1 MIQGQLVLV
10 QLGQDGANVQ
20 MSVRLDLRSLQ
31 SRLDRQSPLKEV
43 QSRSHLANASVVAGH
58 VIEGHGLAEFVVL
71 AQLFALL
78 EQIER
83 AVNILLFEVVD
94 GQNVT
99 DLAKLLASA
108 REFTTCR
115 PKVHLLYLQQLFQDA
130 DCFDIFALKFKVK
143 E

>member
-31 SRLDRQSPLKEV
+31 SRLDCQSPLKEV
-43 QSRSHLANASVVAGH
+43 QCRAHLANASVVAGH
-58 VIEGHGLAEFVVL
+58 VIEGHGLAELVVL
-71 AQLFALL
+71 AQLFALF

-83 AVNILLFEVVD
+83 AVNVFLFEVVD

-99 DLAKLLASA
+99 DLAQLLASA
-108 REFTTCR
+108 REFSTRR
-115 PKVHLLYLQQLFQDA
+115 PKVHLLYLQQL
-130 DCFDIFALKFKVK
+130 L
-143 E
+143 